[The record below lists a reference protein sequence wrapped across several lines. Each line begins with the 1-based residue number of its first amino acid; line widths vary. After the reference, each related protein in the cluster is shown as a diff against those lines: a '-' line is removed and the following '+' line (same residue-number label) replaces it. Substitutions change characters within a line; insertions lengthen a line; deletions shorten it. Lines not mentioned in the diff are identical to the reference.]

1 MQNLKTHLQ
10 SFNLLSP
17 EEIDHL
23 YSLTNTR
30 KIKKGDFFIQ
40 EGRICREVAFVAS
53 GFFRSFYYS
62 SKGEEITYCF
72 RFSPSFMTA
81 YSSFI
86 TGLPTEENFQAL
98 ADAELLVIPKTA
110 INRLE
115 NSGMNWLK
123 LFKHLAEREYVEM
136 ERRVFLLQK
145 ESAEK
150 KYQDLM
156 TNNPH
161 FLQAIPLNYL
171 ASYLGITQRHLSR
184 IRSSY
189 SN

>member
-1 MQNLKTHLQ
+1 MNALQ
-10 SFNLLSP
+10 SYLKSFHLLTQ
-17 EEIDHL
+17 EEIDFAH
-23 YSLTNTR
+23 SITTSR
-30 KIKKGDFFIQ
+30 EIKKGDFFIQ
-40 EGRICREVAFVAS
+40 EGRICREVAFIVS
-53 GFFRSFYYS
+53 GGFRSFYHS
-62 SKGEEITYCF
+62 SKSEEITYCF

-98 ADAELLVIPKTA
+98 VDSELHIISKTA
-110 INRLE
+110 LQELE
-115 NSGMNWLK
+115 SSGVNWLK
-123 LFKHLAEREYVEM
+123 LSKYLAEQEYLEM

-150 KYQDLM
+150 KYHDLM
-156 TNNPH
+156 SNHPH
-161 FLQAIPLNYL
+161 FLQLIPLNYL

-189 SN
+189 AN